1 MIAQHLTVS
10 QLVGQIKNTLE
21 VEFKN
26 VSLIGE
32 VTNLSSSGAGHYYF
46 TLSDRD
52 ASISVA
58 LFKGDALRNPYIK
71 KLKDGDK
78 IICLGS
84 LSVYA
89 KRGTFQ
95 VLAKNIAPAGTGDL
109 KEQLEKLKRK
119 LSAEGLFDVSV
130 KKPIPAFPKRV
141 AVITAKGGAALQDF
155 LNIYE
160 RRSLWMDIV
169 LLPALVQ
176 GRDAPASLRSCLG
189 RAIKYSMENPESAFD
204 VIVLTRGGGS
214 LEDLWAFNDEGL
226 AWDIYNCP
234 IPVISA
240 VGHQV
245 DTSISDFCADLATE
259 TPSAAAELLTAEQV
273 KIHQR
278 LDYVTKSLKS
288 SLENSRKDISQKN
301 KYLSPKHLLNLM
313 RSQLDRQ
320 YRRLEASQLIG
331 QQDALLNLPEKEQ
344 RLDDAIR
351 EISSKMKDKFKDL
364 NNRTILAFEKMT
376 LLDPQHALKRGYS
389 YAETLD
395 HQLIKDKKSFD
406 NLKDGAELILTFKDG
421 QGQVRKTQL
430 KDL

>member
-21 VEFKN
+21 GQFKN

-71 KLKDGDK
+71 KLRDGDK

-84 LSVYA
+84 ISVYA

-109 KEQLEKLKRK
+109 KEQLELLKKK

-176 GRDAPASLRSCLG
+176 GRDAPASLRSCLE
-189 RAIKYSMENPESAFD
+189 RAIKYSLENPESAFD

-226 AWDIYNCP
+226 AWDIYNSP
-234 IPVISA
+234 IPIISA

-245 DTSISDFCADLATE
+245 DTSISDFCADLSTE

-278 LDYVTKSLKS
+278 LDYATKSLKT
-288 SLENSRKDISQKN
+288 SLENSRKDILQKN

-313 RSQLDRQ
+313 RSQLEREQ
-320 YRRLEASQLIG
+320 RRLDACQLIG
-331 QQDALLNLPEKEQ
+331 QQRTLLNLPEKEQ
-344 RLDDAIR
+344 RLDDALR
-351 EISSKMKDKFKDL
+351 EMSIKMKDRFKDL
-364 NNRTILAFEKMT
+364 KNRTTLAFEKMT
-376 LLDPQHALKRGYS
+376 LLDPKHALKRGYS
-389 YAETLD
+389 YAQTID
-395 HQLIKDKKSFD
+395 HQLVKDQKTFD
-406 NLKDGAELILTFKDG
+406 KLKEGSELILTFKDG
-421 QGQVRKTQL
+421 QGQVRKS
-430 KDL
+430 K